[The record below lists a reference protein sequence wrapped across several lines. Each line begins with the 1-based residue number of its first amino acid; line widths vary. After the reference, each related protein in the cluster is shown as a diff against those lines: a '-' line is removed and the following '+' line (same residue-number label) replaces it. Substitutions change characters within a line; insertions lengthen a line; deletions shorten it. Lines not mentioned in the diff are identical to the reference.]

1 MLDTLMTKQT
11 EKLGNAFA
19 DAGFEVRFVGG
30 CVRDVFL
37 GVEPKDVDFCTN
49 ATPDEM
55 LKVAE
60 DNKFK
65 FLPTGLQHGTVTLV
79 VDGEP
84 FEVTTLRVDVETDGR
99 HAEVEFTRDFERDAE
114 RRDLTMNAMSM
125 DFNGMVYDY
134 FGGLND
140 LGVNR
145 VRFVGNAADRVKED
159 YLRVLRY
166 FRFAARFD
174 ADMDLDDLVMFS
186 QPEVLDGLSKVS
198 VERYWQ
204 EMSKLLDPSVPGRVR
219 VMNVMFQTKVAYTLG
234 FTRFVPAHLRRSDN
248 SLAALSTFLE
258 VGQEDKFF
266 NFWKMSKYEEAY
278 VRNMVANRWVD
289 WNFDVVQDKLTLE
302 ELPLDQLVSTLKVA
316 GKLRLAEMA
325 AEFDVPAFPVT
336 GQDLLNS
343 GMKPGPEVGN
353 KMRELKEVWA
363 QSRYT
368 MTKEELMKGM

>member
-1 MLDTLMTKQT
+1 MLDKLMTPQT
-11 EKLGNAFA
+11 EKLGRAF
-19 DAGFEVRFVGG
+19 DKAGFEVRFVGG
-30 CVRDVFL
+30 CVRDVLL
-37 GVEPKDVDFCTN
+37 GVTPKDIDFCTD
-49 ATPDEM
+49 ATPEEM
-55 LKVAE
+55 RDVATL
-60 DNKFK
+60 NNFK

-145 VRFVGNAADRVKED
+145 VRFVGNAVDRVKED

-174 ADMDLDDLVMFS
+174 AEMSLEDLVLFS
-186 QPEVLDGLSKVS
+186 QPEVLEGLSKVS

-204 EMSKLLDPSVPGRVR
+204 EMSKLLDPAMPGRVR
-219 VMNVMFQTKVAYTLG
+219 VMKQMFACGVNKPLKL
-234 FTRFVPAHLRRSDN
+234 TRFDSVELTRADDAV
-248 SLAALSTFLE
+248 AALSTM
-258 VGQEDKFF
+258 VAYGRQEEFF
-266 NFWKMSKYEEAY
+266 DFWKLSNDEKTK
-278 VRNMVANRWVD
+278 VGNMLRYRYANCTS
-289 WNFDVVQDKLTLE
+289 NFVEDLLTLVKV
-302 ELPLDQLVSTLKVA
+302 PRDHVVSLLKIEDESD
-316 GKLRLAEMA
+316 LAQY
-325 AEFDVPAFPVT
+325 AETFNVPVFPVT
-336 GQDLLNS
+336 GQDLLDA
-343 GMKPGPEVGN
+343 GMKPGPEVGSLLRD
-353 KMRELKEVWA
+353 MMGTWA
-363 QSRYT
+363 ESRFT